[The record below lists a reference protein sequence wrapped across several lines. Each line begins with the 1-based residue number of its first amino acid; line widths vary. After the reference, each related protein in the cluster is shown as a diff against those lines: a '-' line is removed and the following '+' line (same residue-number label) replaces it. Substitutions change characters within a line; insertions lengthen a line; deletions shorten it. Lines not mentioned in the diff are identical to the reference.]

1 MNNNTPTPAE
11 QVAAPELE
19 VQEQTDNNAMT
30 DQDSESAKNAERET
44 SLIEES
50 KKYRKRAQA
59 AEEKLED
66 LQNYVG
72 ELHDKIHGLQ
82 SQVVIEAIREHGG
95 RDAVVL
101 SAKTLAL
108 LDVDLEELFDDEGKV
123 DTEAARAVTE
133 QALDALGL
141 NLYEYL
147 ESERPHFHFIEGNGD
162 SRSSTW
168 SQALRGQ

>member
-11 QVAAPELE
+11 QATAPEPE
-19 VQEQTDNNAMT
+19 VQEHTNNTAMA
-30 DQDSESAKNAERET
+30 DQETETAKNAERES

-72 ELHDKIHGLQ
+72 ELDDKIHRLQ
-82 SQVVIEAIREHGG
+82 SQVVIDAIHEHGG
-95 RDAVVL
+95 REARVL

-108 LDVDLEELFDDEGKV
+108 LDVDLEEIFNDDGEV
-123 DTEAARAVTE
+123 DRDTARAVTE
-133 QALDALGL
+133 QALDILGL
-141 NLYEYL
+141 NLFEYL
-147 ESERPHFHFIEGNGD
+147 EAERPHFHFIEGNGD